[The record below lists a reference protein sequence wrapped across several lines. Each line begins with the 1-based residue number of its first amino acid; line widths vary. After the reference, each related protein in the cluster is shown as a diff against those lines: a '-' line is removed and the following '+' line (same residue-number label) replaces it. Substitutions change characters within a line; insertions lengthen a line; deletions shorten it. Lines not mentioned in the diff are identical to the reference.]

1 MSPDVLPGH
10 DQSVCGGSVPDPRS
24 LLPASPAHLPR
35 SDNGRSMQ
43 SREIH
48 HWCPVGGQPV
58 ACEAPAGER
67 AGNRQAPPQP
77 PRHFPA
83 LLHGSGHPPPSGTIT
98 PVPCLGTITPVPCL
112 TDMPDAE
119 SRSSRRGHWR
129 GEGILVA
136 SLRLSK
142 ACPAMPELRV
152 TNHREQAEE
161 DRRVW
166 RSRTP
171 EQRLD
176 EVERLR
182 LEAGKVL
189 YEYPARLRRLLSVA
203 PVASR

>member
-1 MSPDVLPGH
+1 
-10 DQSVCGGSVPDPRS
+10 
-24 LLPASPAHLPR
+24 
-35 SDNGRSMQ
+35 
-43 SREIH
+43 
-48 HWCPVGGQPV
+48 
-58 ACEAPAGER
+58 
-67 AGNRQAPPQP
+67 
-77 PRHFPA
+77 
-83 LLHGSGHPPPSGTIT
+83 
-98 PVPCLGTITPVPCL
+98 
-112 TDMPDAE
+112 
-119 SRSSRRGHWR
+119 
-129 GEGILVA
+129 
-136 SLRLSK
+136 
-142 ACPAMPELRV
+142 MPELRV